1 MEKGKKEKISDWRKA
16 MFFVRR
22 DLRGQKGR
30 TIFLATVFM
39 AAAVISFL
47 FIGELFVYRDDRITK
62 KYDTSAYLQQN
73 DKRLSVR
80 RFDGKAL
87 TQEDEKQIQEVKNVS
102 EVDMNDYVNDIRYD
116 TSKKMKHSSYMHSDS
131 GLTKED
137 LSEGK
142 MPEKRQEIIVSADS
156 PFEVGSRKRIYFSC
170 KNLWGA
176 GKKCWFDMTVAGKCS
191 RKGEQIYF
199 MPEFCHML
207 TPSVDGYSYRLDY
220 DQDEMT
226 RIYTKSRN
234 FYPVIADDLKGNE
247 VRVAKNYK
255 FPSVL
260 DHQGNYMTVDTVF
273 SGAKLPYH
281 IYQTQDGAVVEV
293 NARKD
298 NTEPQLKMK
307 NNGYL
312 ELQME
317 LCDQGGA
324 FIEVSQELFEK
335 LYPDPCAQ
343 ASVYIRHY
351 TKTDQVMKDLN
362 KKGYDV
368 VSTYRVSTTEYI
380 MDRVFKRLRIIEFS
394 TVVLVMLVLMMIL
407 LLRQN
412 VKQKQTELQL
422 LRFMGMQQ
430 RPLRIMVYLELLS
443 VDVLAC
449 LAVMLLFFCF
459 GHRIRSIDRILDY
472 QSIWS
477 AAGYFV
483 YNLSVVV
490 IGVTITLNK
499 FRSTAGW
506 QKGRN

>member
-220 DQDEMT
+220 DQDETT

>member
-1 MEKGKKEKISDWRKA
+1 MEKGKKTKISDWKRA
-16 MFFVRR
+16 IFFVSR

-30 TIFLATVFM
+30 TIFLATVFVT
-39 AAAVISFL
+39 AAAISFL
-47 FIGELFVYRDDRITK
+47 FIGELSVYRDDRITK
-62 KYDTSAYLQQN
+62 KYDNSAYIQQN

-80 RFDGKAL
+80 RYDGKAL
-87 TQEDEKQIQEVKNVS
+87 TKKDGEQIQKIKNVT
-102 EVDMNDYVNDIRYD
+102 EVDMNDYVNDIRYG
-116 TSKKMKHSSYMHSDS
+116 TSKKKNNGFMHSDS
-131 GLTKED
+131 GLTGED
-137 LSEGK
+137 LTEGK

-156 PFEVGSRKRIYFSC
+156 PLKVGSRKRIYFSC

-176 GKKCWFDMTVAGKCS
+176 GKKCWFDMTVTGKCS

-199 MPEFCHML
+199 TPEFCHML
-207 TPSVDGYSYRLDY
+207 TPSMDGYSYRLDY
-220 DQDEMT
+220 DQDDMT
-226 RIYTKSRN
+226 RVYTKTRN
-234 FYPVIADDLKGNE
+234 FYPVIADDLKDNE
-247 VRVAKNYK
+247 VRVSKNYK
-255 FPSVL
+255 FPSAL
-260 DHQGNYMTVDTVF
+260 DYQGNYMTVE
-273 SGAKLPYH
+273 SALCGKILPYH
-281 IYQTQDGAVVEV
+281 VYRTQGSSVVEV
-293 NARKD
+293 GAKKD
-298 NTEPQLKMK
+298 DTEPQLKLR

-312 ELQME
+312 ELQMDPG
-317 LCDQGGA
+317 DQGGA
-324 FIEVSQELFEK
+324 FIEVSAELFEK

-351 TKTDQVMKDLN
+351 TKTDQVIKSLN
-362 KKGYDV
+362 KKGYDA

-380 MDRVFKRLRIIEFS
+380 MEKVFKRLRIIEFS
-394 TVVLVMLVLMMIL
+394 TVVLVMLVFMMVL

-412 VKQKQTELQL
+412 VKQKQKELQL

-430 RPLRIMVYLELLS
+430 RPLRIMVYLELLG

-449 LAVMLLFFCF
+449 LAVMLLFLCF

-490 IGVTITLNK
+490 IGVTMALNK
-499 FRSTAGW
+499 FRSSTGW

>member
-220 DQDEMT
+220 DQDETT

-293 NARKD
+293 NAGKD

>member
-199 MPEFCHML
+199 TPEFCHML

-281 IYQTQDGAVVEV
+281 IYQTQDGAVVEI